1 MHHLTAGNQEKS
13 ARSTRFISLSKDLSA
28 KLSAFAL
35 ASKQMGENECKLGL
49 ISFEH
54 DQITK
59 YDFTP
64 VYTLHCSLIEQLLRH
79 PALVKHTCSKGQ
91 MSRFEF
97 FTASEAHST
106 AREKRLDGVVRKILY
121 FDPLLS
127 SKNVCSFTYI
137 QFLGLGDVV
146 HRYVASPPGL
156 SLHHPG
162 SSGFDFHHKSIF
174 VD

>member
-1 MHHLTAGNQEKS
+1 MLLIPAQFVHPACNFLYPPFLVLAWSRRLLYFLTMPADADCICISSDFLYLFLIVFLLVLPISLTWSRRLLHFPTSLIVMHHLTAGNQEKS

-54 DQITK
+54 DEIPK

-91 MSRFEF
+91 MSRF
-97 FTASEAHST
+97 
-106 AREKRLDGVVRKILY
+106 
-121 FDPLLS
+121 
-127 SKNVCSFTYI
+127 
-137 QFLGLGDVV
+137 
-146 HRYVASPPGL
+146 
-156 SLHHPG
+156 
-162 SSGFDFHHKSIF
+162 
-174 VD
+174 